1 MSSTGS
7 IKGNKSKLQQ
17 YILQCKTEIL
27 QCKTEILQSKT
38 EILQCKKEILQCKTE
53 ILQCKTEILQCK
65 PEILQCKTEILQCK
79 TKILQCKTEILQ
91 CITEILHCKTEILQ
105 NGTVHQINYPFLL
118 IFQWNVQKMKTGQNI
133 RAWPVNSNKP
143 SCLHYNIDRALLVCH
158 SLMSTKPITLVII
171 KKKQ

>member
-65 PEILQCKTEILQCK
+65 
-79 TKILQCKTEILQ
+79 
-91 CITEILHCKTEILQ
+91 TEILQ

-133 RAWPVNSNKP
+133 RAWAVNSNKP
-143 SCLHYNIDRALLVCH
+143 SCLQHNFDRALLVCH
-158 SLMSTKPITLVII
+158 SLMSTKSITLVII
-171 KKKQ
+171 KKNNKKAEREFANSKHQTLTYSISSFILKFECDSILILI